1 MADRVLLRA
10 LCDQILLTRVWPTNC
25 DLLLRACKFKKKKP
39 QNPRGWEH
47 THTHT
52 CVAESVSSKLHRKV
66 KGFEGL
72 AAQLLRARAHT
83 HSHTLPNRSIEGCT
97 PGSRVTRAWPTKRC
111 CEHTHVYCREIRVA
125 PTDRTFTRAWPTNCC
140 CEHTH
145 VDRRMN
151 HLRAAPKDQG
161 SQGFARPT
169 AAASIH
175 TRAAK

>member
-1 MADRVLLRA
+1 MSTHTSINSPRIKGYKGLADRVLLRA

-25 DLLLRACKFKKKKP
+25 DLLLRACKFKKKEAAESA
-39 QNPRGWEH
+39 RLGAH

-83 HSHTLPNRSIEGCT
+83 HTHT
-97 PGSRVTRAWPTKRC
+97 RC
-111 CEHTHVYCREIRVA
+111 RIGQLKVV
-125 PTDRTFTRAWPTNCC
+125 PQ
-140 CEHTH
+140 
-145 VDRRMN
+145 
-151 HLRAAPKDQG
+151 DQG
-161 SQGFARPT
+161 LRGLGRPS

-175 TRAAK
+175 MCIAEKSG

>member
-1 MADRVLLRA
+1 MLLRA

-25 DLLLRACKFKKKKP
+25 DLLLRACKFKKKEAAESA
-39 QNPRGWEH
+39 RLGAH
-47 THTHT
+47 THTHV
-52 CVAESVSSKLHRKV
+52 CCRICQFKVAP
-66 KGFEGL
+66 KGQGFRGL
-72 AAQLLRARAHT
+72 GSTIAASARTHT